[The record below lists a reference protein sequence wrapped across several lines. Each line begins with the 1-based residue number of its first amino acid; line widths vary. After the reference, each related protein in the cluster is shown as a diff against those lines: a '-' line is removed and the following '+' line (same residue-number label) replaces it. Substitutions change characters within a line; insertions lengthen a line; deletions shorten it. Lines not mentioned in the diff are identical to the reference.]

1 MCPNMLVNT
10 ISYFKI
16 LTHLVYRDNAKK
28 RDVSALKARGR
39 RALAYVICYCKMTSV
54 MALDGV
60 TSFFSLERRN
70 LYN

>member
-16 LTHLVYRDNAKK
+16 LTHLVYRDKAKK

-60 TSFFSLERRN
+60 TSFFFAGKT
-70 LYN
+70 